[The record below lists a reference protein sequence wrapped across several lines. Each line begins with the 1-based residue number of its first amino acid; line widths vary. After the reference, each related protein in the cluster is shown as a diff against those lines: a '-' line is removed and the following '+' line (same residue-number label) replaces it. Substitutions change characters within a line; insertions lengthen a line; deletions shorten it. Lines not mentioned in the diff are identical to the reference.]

1 MRELYTVEEAA
12 LYLGVSNKTVYK
24 WISEGK
30 LKASRLGQRMIRI
43 ESFDLMNFIT
53 PAN

>member
-12 LYLGVSNKTVYK
+12 HYLGVSNKTVYK
-24 WISEGK
+24 WIGEGK
-30 LKASRLGQRMIRI
+30 LKASRLGKRMLRI
-43 ESFDLMNFIT
+43 ESFDLMNFIQ